1 MKNYLFELTH
11 PKHYYQFKDVISRLK
26 KNKLNNIYIIARDKD
41 VLLKI
46 LKHENLNYINYG
58 EYKKSFFSK
67 FIVLPRLLYNY
78 YKIVKKYKINIIVSK
93 ASPYA
98 SIISLFSKVKT
109 IISPDSEVVVL
120 TRKIVAPLA
129 SIVITP
135 ESYSL
140 NYGLKHK
147 RVTGFLEDS
156 YLHPSIFRPDKSLVE
171 NLGFST
177 SKPYY
182 ILRFISWDASHDLN
196 KFGFSDQ
203 EKIKIVKYI
212 SQFGEVYISSEG
224 KLPSEIERFRIK
236 IPASKIHH
244 VLHFA
249 KLYIGDSQTMATES
263 ALLGTPSIR
272 YNSFVGKNDMSNF
285 ILLENKYNLLRN
297 FNDFNSAL
305 NCLKGYIEDDK
316 IKNDW
321 LEKRNHYYNKVGDIN
336 KKIFTIIS
344 SA

>member
-1 MKNYLFELTH
+1 M
-11 PKHYYQFKDVISRLK
+11 
-26 KNKLNNIYIIARDKD
+26 
-41 VLLKI
+41 
-46 LKHENLNYINYG
+46 
-58 EYKKSFFSK
+58 
-67 FIVLPRLLYNY
+67 
-78 YKIVKKYKINIIVSK
+78 
-93 ASPYA
+93 
-98 SIISLFSKVKT
+98 
-109 IISPDSEVVVL
+109 
-120 TRKIVAPLA
+120 
-129 SIVITP
+129 
-135 ESYSL
+135 
-140 NYGLKHK
+140 
-147 RVTGFLEDS
+147 
-156 YLHPSIFRPDKSLVE
+156 
-171 NLGFST
+171 
-177 SKPYY
+177 
-182 ILRFISWDASHDLN
+182 
-196 KFGFSDQ
+196 
-203 EKIKIVKYI
+203 
-212 SQFGEVYISSEG
+212 
-224 KLPSEIERFRIK
+224 PSEIERFRIN

-297 FNDFNSAL
+297 FNDFNNAL